1 MEKRV
6 LIAVFMMSIVILVSN
21 LLFPPEPPPQQ
32 PAQPQA
38 TPAPAAR
45 VQAPV
50 LPQTAPGVPA
60 DTIVVRTPLAHYVF
74 STRGAVLQQVTLPA
88 YESHVQRGK
97 PVQLVPAGGTLLANQ
112 LVVGGSSQNLGS
124 LPFQASART
133 LELKQG
139 EGPHELRFTY
149 GGNGAGAEIVYTF
162 RPDRYTVGVRGRM
175 AGLGGPGAILVTDLG
190 TGLANH
196 EANPKQTRREMAVV
210 AGGDGGVDNIG
221 LDGVK
226 TTRTLADLAWVGIK
240 GKYFL
245 AALVAPG
252 SSTFQQAT
260 ARNVPDIRQVVR
272 GDTVV
277 IPRASLTVQTALA
290 PDGGWTYEAYLGPQ
304 QPKQLVAAGRG
315 LEEVN
320 PYGYRWR
327 RPVVR
332 PTAASI
338 LWTLAALHDNLGLGY
353 GMVLVVFG
361 ILVKIVTWPLNAKA
375 MRAQM
380 KNMEFQPL
388 MQEIQTKYKSDPQ
401 RQQQEMMKL
410 YREKGFNPLSGCMPL
425 LIPMPV
431 FITLFFVLQT
441 AIEFRG
447 VSFMWLPDLALP
459 DPLYILP
466 ILFMVSTFALQW
478 ISMTLS
484 GMEQNPQMQM
494 MMYVMPLVFGI
505 FFFTVASGLNLYYLA
520 SNVAGLPQQI
530 LIARE
535 RRRANDEMKK
545 NAPKTSAATPAPAA
559 TRAVKRPAQRAKRR
573 R

>member
-1 MEKRV
+1 MGWR
-6 LIAVFMMSIVILVSN
+6 
-21 LLFPPEPPPQQ
+21 
-32 PAQPQA
+32 
-38 TPAPAAR
+38 R
-45 VQAPV
+45 
-50 LPQTAPGVPA
+50 
-60 DTIVVRTPLAHYVF
+60 
-74 STRGAVLQQVTLPA
+74 STRT
-88 YESHVQRGK
+88 
-97 PVQLVPAGGTLLANQ
+97 
-112 LVVGGSSQNLGS
+112 
-124 LPFQASART
+124 
-133 LELKQG
+133 
-139 EGPHELRFTY
+139 
-149 GGNGAGAEIVYTF
+149 
-162 RPDRYTVGVRGRM
+162 
-175 AGLGGPGAILVTDLG
+175 
-190 TGLANH
+190 
-196 EANPKQTRREMAVV
+196 
-210 AGGDGGVDNIG
+210 
-221 LDGVK
+221 
-226 TTRTLADLAWVGIK
+226 
-240 GKYFL
+240 
-245 AALVAPG
+245 
-252 SSTFQQAT
+252 AT
-260 ARNVPDIRQVVR
+260 A
-272 GDTVV
+272 G
-277 IPRASLTVQTALA
+277 S
-290 PDGGWTYEAYLGPQ
+290 G
-304 QPKQLVAAGRG
+304 
-315 LEEVN
+315 
-320 PYGYRWR
+320 RWR
-327 RPVVR
+327 PI
-332 PTAASI
+332 AAAI

-447 VSFMWLPDLALP
+447 VSFLWLPDLALP

-535 RRRANDEMKK
+535 RRRAQEEMKK
-545 NAPKTSAATPAPAA
+545 NTPKPAPAPAA
-559 TRAVKRPAQRAKRR
+559 ASRGVKRPAQRAKRR